1 MKNDLA
7 QAAAAAGIGAI
18 ALSLVSQNVG
28 AAYAKHLFGVI
39 GVEGT
44 IALRIGLSAV
54 VLVVLQ
60 RAWRHLPGR
69 RQFGAV
75 VMYGLMLGA
84 MNTLI
89 YQAFAR
95 NPMGVAV
102 GIEVLGPL
110 AVGAL
115 AGRRLADLLWSLLA
129 LGALFLLLPLGQAAH
144 GALDPIGVLCAI
156 GAAVAWGLYILAGKR
171 ASHLQRVNTVAWGMV
186 AASMLAVPVAI
197 PSGHT
202 RFASPAFLIPGLAV
216 ACLSGVLPYALEM
229 WTRRRLSVSA
239 LGVILSTSPAVSAV
253 VGWLLLGERLS
264 AIQCVALALI
274 VVAMAGHALSR
285 ARGSRARVTAAE

>member
-28 AAYAKHLFGVI
+28 AACAKHLFGAI

-44 IALRIGLSAV
+44 IALRIGLSAL

-69 RQFGAV
+69 GQFGAV
-75 VMYGLMLGA
+75 VLYGLMLGA

-95 NPMGVAV
+95 IPMGVAV

-115 AGRRLADLLWSLLA
+115 AGRRLMDLLWSLLA

-171 ASHLQRVNTVAWGMV
+171 ASHLQGVNTVAWGMV

-197 PSGHT
+197 TSCDT

-229 WTRRRLSVSA
+229 WAMRRLSVSA
-239 LGVILSTSPAVSAV
+239 LGVILSTAPAVSAV

-264 AIQCVALALI
+264 ALQCGALALI
-274 VVAMAGHALSR
+274 VVAMAGHALTRSR
-285 ARGSRARVTAAE
+285 RSRARVAATK